1 LNYFLWPFG
10 IFDSHQFG
18 LGRE

>member
-1 LNYFLWPFG
+1 LWPFG